1 MPLLERL
8 KFLCISSNNLDE
20 FFEIRVAGLK
30 QRIEL
35 GSDQPGP
42 DGLTISEQ
50 LQAIHD
56 RTRSLV
62 DAQYACLNDVLL
74 PALRQQ
80 GIELLARASW
90 DTQTAHWLEQY
101 FEREVEPVLSPL
113 GLDPARPFPRI
124 QNKSLNFIV
133 RLAGKDAFGR
143 DTGLAIVQAPRSLP
157 RVVALPE
164 EDGRKRFVLL
174 TGIVQ
179 QFVSKLFSG
188 MDVLGCYQFRVTRN
202 SDLFVDDEEV
212 DDLRRAL
219 EGELAHRRYGAA
231 VRLEVSRDCPPD
243 LDSFLMR
250 QFTLSEVDFYEVSGP
265 VNLNR
270 LAALYDLVQRPD
282 LKYPIFTP
290 GLPRRVAGSTDLL
303 AVIRQKDVLLHHP
316 FHSFGPVLD
325 FLRGAAADPR
335 VLAIKQTLYRTGNES
350 PIVDALVA
358 AAQSGKDVTVIVE
371 LRARFDEEANIELS
385 NRLQEAGAHVMYGVV
400 GFKTHAKMSMVVRRE
415 TDGLRRYCHLGTGNY
430 HPRTARGYT
439 DYSLFTCDPE
449 IGQDVHELFL
459 QLTSLTQTPRLTK
472 LLQSPFGLHEA
483 VVRKIEREAQHAAA
497 GRTGRIIAKMNAL
510 VDPAGHRGAV
520 SRLARRRA
528 DRPHHPRTVRAAA
541 GNSRGFREHPRAF
554 DRRPVSRT
562 LARVLL
568 RQRRRQRAVPRE
580 RRLDGAQFLPA
591 RRDRLPGARTD
602 PPRTHPA
609 RPQLLPGR
617 QHAGLDAGPRRQ
629 LHALRARQRPCTR
642 CAGHAAG
649 ALRRGQRAGHRAMS
663 ARLLRG
669 EHPQAESDALQLL
682 DLALQVRDR
691 QRMIVEPVRRKPQ
704 LERIGARRRAGFP
717 AAPRCCAHGAAI
729 PPGATAA
736 SSPARACPRAA

>member
-1 MPLLERL
+1 LFRPGLWFDIAKPACRAMDQPDLRSAEHYINRELSLLEFNGRVLAQALDDKVPLLERL

-35 GSDQPGP
+35 GSDQPGA
-42 DGLTISEQ
+42 DGLTITEQ

-56 RTRSLV
+56 RTRSLI
-62 DAQYACLNDVLL
+62 DAQYACLNDVVL
-74 PALRQQ
+74 PALRHQ
-80 GIELLARASW
+80 GIELLARTTW
-90 DTQTAHWLEQY
+90 DTSTALWLERY

-133 RLAGKDAFGR
+133 RLAGEDAFGR

-164 EDGRKRFVLL
+164 EEGRKRFVLL

-179 QFVSKLFSG
+179 QFVSKLFAG
-188 MDVLGCYQFRVTRN
+188 MQVLGCYQFRVTRN

-231 VRLEVSRDCPPD
+231 VRLEVSHDCPAD
-243 LDSFLMR
+243 LDAFLMR
-250 QFTLSEVDFYEVSGP
+250 QFTLNKVDFYEVSGP

-270 LAALYDLVQRPD
+270 LDAIYDLVQRPD

-350 PIVDALVA
+350 PIVDALVN

-400 GFKTHAKMSMVVRRE
+400 GFKTHCKMSMVVRRE
-415 TDGLRRYCHLGTGNY
+415 TEGLRRYCHLGTGNY

-439 DYSLFTCDPE
+439 DYSLFTCDPQ

-459 QLTSLTQTPRLTK
+459 QLTSLTQTPRLTR
-472 LLQSPFGLHEA
+472 LLQSPFGLHES
-483 VVRKIEREAQHAAA
+483 VIEKIDREARHASA
-497 GRTGRIIAKMNAL
+497 GRPARIIAKMNSL
-510 VDPAGHRGAV
+510 VDPKVIEALYYASRAGVQIDLIIRGLCALRPAVPGVSDNIRVRSIVGRFLEHSRVFFFGNDGASELYLASADWMERNFFRRVEIAFPVREQTHRDRILRDLGNYLADNTQAWSLERDGRYLRCERGGDPVRDAQGAL
-520 SRLARRRA
+520 LARY
-528 DRPHHPRTVRAAA
+528 AA
-541 GNSRGFREHPRAF
+541 GSA
-554 DRRPVSRT
+554 PVI
-562 LARVLL
+562 
-568 RQRRRQRAVPRE
+568 VP
-580 RRLDGAQFLPA
+580 
-591 RRDRLPGARTD
+591 
-602 PPRTHPA
+602 
-609 RPQLLPGR
+609 
-617 QHAGLDAGPRRQ
+617 
-629 LHALRARQRPCTR
+629 
-642 CAGHAAG
+642 
-649 ALRRGQRAGHRAMS
+649 
-663 ARLLRG
+663 
-669 EHPQAESDALQLL
+669 
-682 DLALQVRDR
+682 
-691 QRMIVEPVRRKPQ
+691 
-704 LERIGARRRAGFP
+704 
-717 AAPRCCAHGAAI
+717 
-729 PPGATAA
+729 
-736 SSPARACPRAA
+736 

>member
-1 MPLLERL
+1 MDQPDLRSSEHYINRELSLLGFNERVLAQALDEKVPLLERL
-8 KFLCISSNNLDE
+8 KFLCISSSNLDE

-42 DGLTISEQ
+42 DGMAIAEQ

-56 RTRSLV
+56 RTHRLI

-90 DTQTAHWLEQY
+90 DDETAAWLEHY
-101 FEREVEPVLSPL
+101 FEREIEPVLSPL

-133 RLAGKDAFGR
+133 RLSGEDAFGR
-143 DTGLAIVQAPRSLP
+143 DTGLAVIQAPRSLP

-164 EDGRKRFVLL
+164 NGGPKRFVLL

-179 QFVSKLFSG
+179 HFVFKLFAG
-188 MDVLGCYQFRVTRN
+188 MQVLGCYQFRVTRN

-231 VRLEVSRDCPPD
+231 VRLEVARDCPPD
-243 LDSFLMR
+243 LDTFLMR
-250 QFTLSEVDFYEVSGP
+250 QFTLSEVDFYESNGP

-290 GLPRRVAGSTDLL
+290 GLPRRVAGSSDLL
-303 AVIRQKDVLLHHP
+303 SVIRQKDVLLHHP
-316 FHSFGPVLD
+316 FHSFGPVMD

-335 VLAIKQTLYRTGNES
+335 VLAIKQTLYRSGNES

-358 AAQSGKDVTVIVE
+358 AAHSGKDVTVIIE

-400 GFKTHAKMSMVVRRE
+400 GFKTHCKMAMVVRRE
-415 TDGLRRYCHLGTGNY
+415 ADGLRRYCHLGTGNY
-430 HPRTARGYT
+430 HQRTARGYT

-472 LLQSPFGLHEA
+472 LLQSPFGLHAA
-483 VVRKIEREAQHAAA
+483 VVAKIEREAGHARA
-497 GRTGRIIAKMNAL
+497 GKSARIIAKMNSL
-510 VDPAGHRGAV
+510 VDPQVIEALYRASRDGVQIDLVIRGLCALRPGIPGV
-520 SRLARRRA
+520 SENIRVRSIVGRFLEHSRVFYFGNDGASELYLASADWMERNFFRRVEIAFPVRERSHHDRILRDLNYYLADNTQAWTLGRDGSYTRCERGNDEVQDAQNTLLARY
-528 DRPHHPRTVRAAA
+528 AA
-541 GNSRGFREHPRAF
+541 GSA
-554 DRRPVSRT
+554 PV
-562 LARVLL
+562 
-568 RQRRRQRAVPRE
+568 
-580 RRLDGAQFLPA
+580 
-591 RRDRLPGARTD
+591 
-602 PPRTHPA
+602 
-609 RPQLLPGR
+609 
-617 QHAGLDAGPRRQ
+617 
-629 LHALRARQRPCTR
+629 
-642 CAGHAAG
+642 
-649 ALRRGQRAGHRAMS
+649 
-663 ARLLRG
+663 
-669 EHPQAESDALQLL
+669 
-682 DLALQVRDR
+682 
-691 QRMIVEPVRRKPQ
+691 I
-704 LERIGARRRAGFP
+704 
-717 AAPRCCAHGAAI
+717 AP
-729 PPGATAA
+729 
-736 SSPARACPRAA
+736 

>member
-1 MPLLERL
+1 MDQPDLRSAEHYINRELSLLEFNERVLAQALDARVPLLERL

-42 DGLTISEQ
+42 DGLVITEQ

-56 RTRSLV
+56 RTCGLV
-62 DAQYACLNDVLL
+62 NSQYDCLNDVLL
-74 PALRQQ
+74 PALRNQ
-80 GIELLARASW
+80 GIELVARATW
-90 DTQTAHWLEQY
+90 DSATSSWLEQY

-164 EDGRKRFVLL
+164 EAGRRRFVLL

-188 MDVLGCYQFRVTRN
+188 MEVLGCYQFRVTRN

-231 VRLEVSRDCPPD
+231 VRLEVSAECPPD

-250 QFTLSEVDFYEVSGP
+250 QFALGPVDFYEVSGP

-270 LAALYDLVQRPD
+270 LEAIYDLVQRPD

-415 TDGLRRYCHLGTGNY
+415 AEGLRRYCHLGTGNY

-472 LLQSPFGLHEA
+472 LIQSPFGLHEA
-483 VVRKIEREAQHAAA
+483 MVEKIQRETQLAAA
-497 GRTGRIIAKMNAL
+497 GKPARIIAKMNSLVEPQIILELYRASLAGVQVDLIVRGLCAL
-510 VDPAGHRGAV
+510 RPGIPGVSDNIRVRSIVGRFLEHSRVFFFGNGGASELYLASADWMERNFFRRVEIAFPVREQTHRDRILRDLNSYLSDNMQAWKLERDGSYSRCERGNDPVRDAQGDL
-520 SRLARRRA
+520 LARY
-528 DRPHHPRTVRAAA
+528 AA
-541 GNSRGFREHPRAF
+541 G
-554 DRRPVSRT
+554 
-562 LARVLL
+562 
-568 RQRRRQRAVPRE
+568 
-580 RRLDGAQFLPA
+580 GAPA
-591 RRDRLPGARTD
+591 
-602 PPRTHPA
+602 
-609 RPQLLPGR
+609 
-617 QHAGLDAGPRRQ
+617 
-629 LHALRARQRPCTR
+629 
-642 CAGHAAG
+642 
-649 ALRRGQRAGHRAMS
+649 
-663 ARLLRG
+663 
-669 EHPQAESDALQLL
+669 
-682 DLALQVRDR
+682 
-691 QRMIVEPVRRKPQ
+691 I
-704 LERIGARRRAGFP
+704 
-717 AAPRCCAHGAAI
+717 AP
-729 PPGATAA
+729 
-736 SSPARACPRAA
+736 

>member
-1 MPLLERL
+1 MDQPDLRSPEHYINRELSLLEFNGRVLAQAFDEKVPLLERL
-8 KFLCISSNNLDE
+8 RFLCISSNNLDE

-35 GSDQPGP
+35 GSNQPGA
-42 DGLTISEQ
+42 DGMTIIEQ
-50 LQAIHD
+50 LQAIHE
-56 RTRSLV
+56 RTRKLV
-62 DAQYACLNDVLL
+62 DAQYACLNDIVL

-80 GIELLARASW
+80 GIELLARATW
-90 DTQTAHWLEQY
+90 DSTTSRWLEQY
-101 FEREVEPVLSPL
+101 FEREIEPVLSPL

-133 RLAGKDAFGR
+133 RLAGEDAFGR
-143 DTGLAIVQAPRSLP
+143 DTGLAVVQAPRSLP

-188 MDVLGCYQFRVTRN
+188 MEVLGCYQFRVTRN

-243 LDSFLMR
+243 LDAFLMR
-250 QFTLSEVDFYEVSGP
+250 QFTLNEVDFYEVSGP

-270 LAALYDLVQRPD
+270 LDAIYDLVQRPD

-350 PIVDALVA
+350 PIVDALVT

-400 GFKTHAKMSMVVRRE
+400 GFKTHCKMSMVVRRE
-415 TDGLRRYCHLGTGNY
+415 SEGLRRYCHLGTGNY

-439 DYSLFTCDPE
+439 DYSLFTCDPHV
-449 IGQDVHELFL
+449 GQDVHELFL
-459 QLTSLTQTPRLTK
+459 QLTSLTQTPHLTR
-472 LLQSPFGLHEA
+472 LLQSPFGLHAA
-483 VVRKIEREAQHAAA
+483 VVEKIDREARHAAA
-497 GRTGRIIAKMNAL
+497 GRPSRIIAKMNSL
-510 VDPAGHRGAV
+510 VDPQVIESLYHASRAGVQIDLIIRGLCALRPGVPGVSDNIRVRSIVGRFLEHSRVFYFDNDGASELYLASADWMERNFFRRVEIAFPVREQTHRK
-520 SRLARRRA
+520 RILRDLEFYLADNTQA
-528 DRPHHPRTVRAAA
+528 W
-541 GNSRGFREHPRAF
+541 
-554 DRRPVSRT
+554 T
-562 LARVLL
+562 LAR
-568 RQRRRQRAVPRE
+568 
-580 RRLDGAQFLPA
+580 DG
-591 RRDRLPGARTD
+591 
-602 PPRTHPA
+602 HY
-609 RPQLLPGR
+609 
-617 QHAGLDAGPRRQ
+617 
-629 LHALRARQRPCTR
+629 TR
-642 CAGHAAG
+642 CERGNDPVRDAQGALLARYAAG
-649 ALRRGQRAGHRAMS
+649 S
-663 ARLLRG
+663 A
-669 EHPQAESDALQLL
+669 
-682 DLALQVRDR
+682 
-691 QRMIVEPVRRKPQ
+691 PVLVP
-704 LERIGARRRAGFP
+704 
-717 AAPRCCAHGAAI
+717 
-729 PPGATAA
+729 
-736 SSPARACPRAA
+736 

>member
-1 MPLLERL
+1 MDQPDLRSAEHYINRELSLLEFNERVLAQALDRRIPLLERL

-30 QRIEL
+30 QRLEL
-35 GSDQPGP
+35 GSNQPGA
-42 DGLTISEQ
+42 DGLSITEQ

-62 DAQYACLNDVLL
+62 DAQYACLNEVLL
-74 PALRQQ
+74 PALRHQ
-80 GIELLARASW
+80 GIELLARATW
-90 DTQTAHWLEQY
+90 DTDTAQWLERY

-133 RLAGKDAFGR
+133 RLAGQDAFGR

-164 EDGRKRFVLL
+164 KDGRKRVVLL

-188 MDVLGCYQFRVTRN
+188 MEVLGCYQFRVTRN

-250 QFTLSEVDFYEVSGP
+250 QFTLAEVDFYEVSGP

-270 LAALYDLVQRPD
+270 LEAIYDLVQRPD

-335 VLAIKQTLYRTGNES
+335 VLAIKQTLYRTSGDS
-350 PIVDALVA
+350 PIVSALIDAAEAGKQVVALVEI
-358 AAQSGKDVTVIVE
+358 K
-371 LRARFDEEANIELS
+371 ARFDEQANIKWARALE
-385 NRLQEAGAHVMYGVV
+385 QAGVHVVYGLI
-400 GFKTHAKMSMVVRRE
+400 GLKTHCKTCLVVRRE
-415 TDGLRRYCHLGTGNY
+415 GSTIRRYCHIGTGNY
-430 HPRTARGYT
+430 NPKTSRLYEDVGLLTASPDIGADLT
-439 DYSLFTCDPE
+439 DLFN
-449 IGQDVHELFL
+449 
-459 QLTSLTQTPRLTK
+459 SLTGYSRK
-472 LLQSPFGLHEA
+472 VSYRNLLVAPYG
-483 VVRKIEREAQHAAA
+483 VRRGIVERIEREIAAHRDGA
-497 GRTGRIIAKMNAL
+497 DARIRVKANAL
-510 VDPAGHRGAV
+510 VDEQVIDALYRASQAGVPVEVVVRGICALRPGVQGFSENVTVRSILGRFLEHSRIIHFRAIDEFWIGSADMMHRNLDRRVEVMAQV
-520 SRLARRRA
+520 KDPRLADQLNDVFESAMDPTTRCWELGA
-528 DRPHHPRTVRAAA
+528 DGHWTASPHEGETVRDHQV
-541 GNSRGFREHPRAF
+541 SLMERHRHP
-554 DRRPVSRT
+554 
-562 LARVLL
+562 
-568 RQRRRQRAVPRE
+568 
-580 RRLDGAQFLPA
+580 
-591 RRDRLPGARTD
+591 
-602 PPRTHPA
+602 
-609 RPQLLPGR
+609 
-617 QHAGLDAGPRRQ
+617 
-629 LHALRARQRPCTR
+629 
-642 CAGHAAG
+642 
-649 ALRRGQRAGHRAMS
+649 
-663 ARLLRG
+663 
-669 EHPQAESDALQLL
+669 
-682 DLALQVRDR
+682 
-691 QRMIVEPVRRKPQ
+691 
-704 LERIGARRRAGFP
+704 
-717 AAPRCCAHGAAI
+717 
-729 PPGATAA
+729 
-736 SSPARACPRAA
+736 

>member
-1 MPLLERL
+1 MDQPDLRSSEHYINRELSLLEFNERVLAQALDGKIPLLERL

-30 QRIEL
+30 QRVEL
-35 GSDQPGP
+35 GSNQPGA
-42 DGLTISEQ
+42 DGLTITEQ
-50 LQAIHD
+50 LEAIHD
-56 RTRSLV
+56 RTRRLV

-74 PALRQQ
+74 PALRHQ
-80 GIELLARASW
+80 GIELLARATW
-90 DTQTAHWLEQY
+90 NDATARWLEHY

-133 RLAGKDAFGR
+133 RLAGQDAFGR

-188 MDVLGCYQFRVTRN
+188 MEVLGCYQFRVTRN

-243 LDSFLMR
+243 LDAFLMR
-250 QFTLSEVDFYEVSGP
+250 QFTLNEVDFYEVSGP

-270 LAALYDLVQRPD
+270 LDAIYDLVQRPD

-290 GLPRRVAGSTDLL
+290 GLPRRVAGSSDLL

-358 AAQSGKDVTVIVE
+358 AAHSGKDVTVIVE

-400 GFKTHAKMSMVVRRE
+400 GFKTHCKMSMVVRRE
-415 TDGLRRYCHLGTGNY
+415 SDGLRRYCHLGTGNY

-439 DYSLFTCDPE
+439 DYSLFTCDPD

-459 QLTSLTQTPRLTK
+459 QLTSLTQTPRLTR
-472 LLQSPFGLHEA
+472 LLQSPFGMHAAIVE
-483 VVRKIEREAQHAAA
+483 KIDREAQLAS
-497 GRTGRIIAKMNAL
+497 
-510 VDPAGHRGAV
+510 AGHRGRIIGKMNSLVDPQVIEALYHASRAGVQIDLIVRGLCALRPGVPGV
-520 SRLARRRA
+520 SDNIRVRSIVGRFLEHSRVFYFGNGEESELYLASADWMERNFFRRVEIAFPVRERTHRDRILRDLDSCLADNMQAWSLGKDGGYTRCMRGEDPVRDAQASLLARY
-528 DRPHHPRTVRAAA
+528 AA
-541 GNSRGFREHPRAF
+541 GSA
-554 DRRPVSRT
+554 PVI
-562 LARVLL
+562 
-568 RQRRRQRAVPRE
+568 VP
-580 RRLDGAQFLPA
+580 
-591 RRDRLPGARTD
+591 
-602 PPRTHPA
+602 
-609 RPQLLPGR
+609 
-617 QHAGLDAGPRRQ
+617 
-629 LHALRARQRPCTR
+629 
-642 CAGHAAG
+642 
-649 ALRRGQRAGHRAMS
+649 
-663 ARLLRG
+663 
-669 EHPQAESDALQLL
+669 
-682 DLALQVRDR
+682 
-691 QRMIVEPVRRKPQ
+691 
-704 LERIGARRRAGFP
+704 
-717 AAPRCCAHGAAI
+717 
-729 PPGATAA
+729 
-736 SSPARACPRAA
+736 